1 MVGFESLVPS
11 LAAVISFRLWRRP
24 LSPGS
29 HGSFSGSDYLFRQ
42 RFRSRLLRFWGL
54 LCSKFSGSPPPIE
67 TDEADIAE
75 FHQHRFTIVRQ
86 LTCLSRKVPSRFF

>member
-11 LAAVISFRLWRRP
+11 LAAAISFRLWRRP

-42 RFRSRLLRFWGL
+42 SFRSRLLRFWGL
-54 LCSKFSGSPPPIE
+54 LCPKLCPKFSGNPPPIE

-75 FHQHRFTIVRQ
+75 SHQHRFTIVRQ
-86 LTCLSRKVPSRFF
+86 LT